1 MIRKKLSN
9 TKLGIILLVFVALCA
24 KVVKA
29 RWYDVSSK
37 LSIFAAS
44 DTNHDDIAS

>member
-1 MIRKKLSN
+1 MRKKLSN
-9 TKLGIILLVFVALCA
+9 TKIGIVLLVFVAVCA

-29 RWYDVSSK
+29 RWFDVSSK

-44 DTNHDDIAS
+44 DSNHNDIYS